1 VRLIELKT
9 VPVLNA
15 ETVYME
21 DLVATTSSKSA
32 ATDVVQDAD
41 FPFAV
46 HGLELEDEDK
56 NRVKSGEYGT
66 TVFSRTRVGYSVSH
80 CFWQ

>member
-1 VRLIELKT
+1 MRLIELKT

-56 NRVKSGEYGT
+56 NRVKSGEY
-66 TVFSRTRVGYSVSH
+66 VFSCLRVGYCISH
-80 CFWQ
+80 CFG